1 MEKLS
6 VEEVKHIAHL
16 ARIFLTD
23 EEIEKY
29 RVSLAQLF
37 EMIDEIHQIKGY
49 DEEIMICPWQS
60 DSSLREDKVG
70 KMLTEEEV
78 LKNAPCKN
86 GRFIE
91 VPVML
96 NE

>member
-16 ARIFLTD
+16 ARIAVTE

-29 RVSLAQLF
+29 RVSLAKLF
-37 EMIDEIHQIKGY
+37 EMIDQIHLIEGY
-49 DEEIMICPWQS
+49 NDDMMFSPC
-60 DSSLREDKVG
+60 
-70 KMLTEEEV
+70 EEEAILRKDEIGDMLKEDEV
-78 LKNAPCKN
+78 LLNAPHKN
-86 GRFIE
+86 GKFIE